1 MEKLMKIFGL
11 VLCLLLMTSAAHA
24 AIVTVES
31 VVEAPTNYFLPDGGN
46 EWAAPYYRWG
56 YEDWG
61 WSQTVPD
68 PGLAPGETLIGALSA
83 QLLID
88 AFDVDGGP
96 DPEVDLIY
104 VDGALVGNLDNGGA
118 ANPYNSVW
126 NVTTLNLDALSIGAP
141 GNTLAV
147 SMDID
152 STHGQDDYWPWAVTL
167 RSSTLK
173 VTYEYEEPP
182 PPPPVI
188 PAPGAVVL
196 GSLGVGLVGW
206 LRRRRAF

>member
-1 MEKLMKIFGL
+1 MEKLMKTFGS
-11 VLCLLLMTSAAHA
+11 VLCLLLMTGAAQA
-24 AIVTVES
+24 GVVTVES
-31 VVEAPTNYFLPDGGN
+31 VVEAPTGYFLPGGAD

-83 QLLID
+83 ELLID

-96 DPEVDLIY
+96 TPEVDLIS
-104 VDGALVGNLDNGGA
+104 VDGTLVGNLDNGGVDDL
-118 ANPYNSVW
+118 YNSIW
-126 NVTTLNLDALSIGAP
+126 HVTSFNLDPLSIGAP

-152 STHGQDDYWPWAVTL
+152 STHGPDYWPWAVTL
-167 RSSTLK
+167 GSSTLR

-182 PPPPVI
+182 PPDPVI